1 MIHASRMCLT
11 GLKWNLHQKCWLIQQ
26 CSRTRVMFLKN
37 SDSSWACIAR
47 THVSFWLVL
56 LKTNQMRPLEVLKT
70 AVFRTCHLAR
80 FGLLKTMLGSQCA
93 TAEDVIQQV
102 CHSWGR
108 LLRKGCA
115 TCLTFHLQAQDSVV
129 HKQHVSLRQ
138 SLSHSA
144 TTQQTEHLQSAS
156 NVGQIFWCG
165 ALFSQQ
171 TSVTSGGKK
180 KMELHMTQKSF

>member
-1 MIHASRMCLT
+1 MLADPTMLPNKSDVPQKQRFILS
-11 GLKWNLHQKCWLIQQ
+11 LH
-26 CSRTRVMFLKN
+26 RTDARQFLM
-37 SDSSWACIAR
+37 R
-47 THVSFWLVL
+47 L

-102 CHSWGR
+102 CHSWGK

-115 TCLTFHLQAQDSVV
+115 TRLTFHLQAQDSVV

-138 SLSHSA
+138 SLFHSA

-156 NVGQIFWCG
+156 NVAQIF
-165 ALFSQQ
+165 
-171 TSVTSGGKK
+171 
-180 KMELHMTQKSF
+180 